1 MSLIRYSGKLST
13 DIASCEP
20 ATPLWQIVPVRDED
34 GRPLADFMLFIPKL
48 RTRPQPHID
57 AVIAHIQCVLNQH
70 PEVVF
75 VHLNLAI
82 NVLWVSVKSRPGI
95 ITEMASA
102 ILERVPEARLVAEQ
116 RH

>member
-1 MSLIRYSGKLST
+1 MGLIRYTGDMS
-13 DIASCEP
+13 AAMAPCEP
-20 ATPLWQIVPVRDED
+20 GTPLWKIVPVRDEE

-48 RTRPQPHID
+48 RTRPQDHIE
-57 AVIAHIQCVLNQH
+57 AVVAHIQCVLNQY

-82 NVLWVSVKSRPGI
+82 NVLWVSVKRRPGV
-95 ITEMASA
+95 ITEMAAA
-102 ILERVPEARLVAEQ
+102 ILDRVPEARLVAEQ

>member
-1 MSLIRYSGKLST
+1 MSLTRYSGKLSA
-13 DIASCEP
+13 DITSCEP

-48 RTRPQPHID
+48 RTRPQAHID
-57 AVIAHIQCVLNQH
+57 AVVAHIQCVLNQH

-82 NVLWVSVKSRPGI
+82 NVLWVSVKSRPGV

-102 ILERVPEARLVAEQ
+102 ILERVPEARLVAERRQ
-116 RH
+116 